1 VVWLVAP
8 ELATQSTTDVGGVD
22 VVELRQLVR
31 DCGSHSL
38 NHDVK
43 GGDCYDRCGVNEG
56 PT

>member
-8 ELATQSTTDVGGVD
+8 ELATQSTTDVGGAD